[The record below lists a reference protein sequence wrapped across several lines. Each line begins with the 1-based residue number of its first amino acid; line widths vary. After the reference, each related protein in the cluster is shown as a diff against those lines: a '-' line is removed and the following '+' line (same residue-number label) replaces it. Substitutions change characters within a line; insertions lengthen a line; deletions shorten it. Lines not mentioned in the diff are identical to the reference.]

1 MLKSQMIKSYNQSQ
15 NDRETVDFVCQI
27 NYTIQKTR
35 KQAKKQQ
42 KYIIIDDK
50 FLGIANA
57 PCFMVKYK

>member
-1 MLKSQMIKSYNQSQ
+1 MTERLLISFANLIIQYKRQESKLKA
-15 NDRETVDFVCQI
+15 T
-27 NYTIQKTR
+27 
-35 KQAKKQQ
+35 

>member
-1 MLKSQMIKSYNQSQ
+1 MTERLLISVAKLIIQYKRQESKLK
-15 NDRETVDFVCQI
+15 T
-27 NYTIQKTR
+27 T
-35 KQAKKQQ
+35 

>member
-1 MLKSQMIKSYNQSQ
+1 MKERLLISFANLIIQYKRQESKLKIK
-15 NDRETVDFVCQI
+15 T
-27 NYTIQKTR
+27 T
-35 KQAKKQQ
+35 

>member
-1 MLKSQMIKSYNQSQ
+1 MTERLLISFAKLIIQYKRQGSKLKKL
-15 NDRETVDFVCQI
+15 
-27 NYTIQKTR
+27 
-35 KQAKKQQ
+35 